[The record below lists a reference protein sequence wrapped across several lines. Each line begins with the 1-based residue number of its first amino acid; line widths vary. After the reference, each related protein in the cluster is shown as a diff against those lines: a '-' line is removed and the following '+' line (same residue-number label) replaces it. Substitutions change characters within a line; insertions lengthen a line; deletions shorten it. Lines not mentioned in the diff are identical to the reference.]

1 MKRVAVIGGGLTG
14 LAAAYYLGQA
24 KPDWTIDIYEAH
36 SNLGGKIQTKRMD
49 GFVVEL
55 GPDSYL
61 ARKSEM
67 TDLICDLGLAD
78 QLVANATGQAYV
90 YTEGKIHPIPG
101 GAIMGIP
108 SKMGPF
114 ITSSLISWPG
124 KLRAGLDIFKG
135 PVRLDKDGDIS
146 IGHFFLHHL
155 GQEMMD
161 KLIEPLLSGI
171 YGGDIYKISIQ
182 STFPHFIQVEQKYG
196 NMVKGM
202 IHSAKAHKKAGVEN
216 VTKQTQGVEGDAE
229 PAPPVKQDKPRQ
241 AAPKLKGG
249 LFRQLKDG
257 LYAVVEAIEA
267 QMPSNVT
274 IHKSSPVEALVYN
287 KDSDTYHV
295 TVKGQV
301 CVADDVIIATPS
313 ASYRTWFE
321 GDKAMEPLYT
331 MDQTSCAIAIM
342 AFEKDSFDANLLGS
356 GLLVTRKTDTPVTAC
371 TNLSQKWPQT
381 TPEDKIV
388 LRVFLGKPG
397 NHAVEEHDDEGL
409 KALAVEEIHKL
420 LGFTAKPS
428 WVEINRLVHCMP
440 QYYVG
445 HKVAIDKVR
454 QHIHHTYPRLYTIG
468 TPFDGIGIP
477 DGVKQAKELVEKLKK
492 EA

>member
-24 KPDWTIDIYEAH
+24 KPEWTIDVYEAH
-36 SNLGGKIQTKRMD
+36 DSLGGKIQTKRMD

-90 YTEGKIHPIPG
+90 YSEGEIHPIPG

-114 ITSSLISWPG
+114 IKSTLISWPG
-124 KLRAGLDIFKG
+124 KIRAGMDFFKSPVQLDEN
-135 PVRLDKDGDIS
+135 GDIS

-182 STFPHFIQVEQKYG
+182 STFPHFVQVEQKYG

-202 IHSAKAHKKAGVEN
+202 MHAGDAHKKAGVDKAA
-216 VTKQTQGVEGDAE
+216 KQATGAEGDVE
-229 PAPPVKQDKPRQ
+229 PAPPVKQAQARQ
-241 AAPKLKGG
+241 EAPKLKGG

-267 QMPSNVT
+267 QMPKNVS
-274 IHKSSPVEALVYN
+274 IHKASPVLSIDYQADQDAYMIGVN
-287 KDSDTYHV
+287 G
-295 TVKGQV
+295 GQSQV
-301 CVADDVIIATPS
+301 DDIIIATPP
-313 ASYRTWFE
+313 ASYREWFA
-321 GDKAMEPLYT
+321 DDPAMKPLYS

-342 AFEKDSFDANLLGS
+342 AFDKASFDANLLGS

-371 TNLSQKWPQT
+371 TILNQKWPQT
-381 TPEDKIV
+381 TPDDKIV
-388 LRVFLGKPG
+388 LRVFIGKPG
-397 NHAVEEHDDEGL
+397 NHAVEEHDDAGL
-409 KALAVEEIHKL
+409 ADLAVEEIHKL
-420 LGFTAKPS
+420 LNFTAKPD
-428 WVEINRLVHCMP
+428 WVEIHRLVHCMP

-445 HKVAIDKVR
+445 HKAMIDKVR
-454 QHIHHTYPRLYTIG
+454 QHIKDTYPRLHVIG

-477 DGVKQAKELVEKLKK
+477 DGVKQAKELVETLRK
-492 EA
+492 EG

>member
-24 KPDWTIDIYEAH
+24 KPEWTIDLYEAH
-36 SNLGGKIQTKRMD
+36 EQLGGKIQTKRMD
-49 GFVVEL
+49 DFVVEL

-90 YTEGKIHPIPG
+90 YTEGHIHPIPG

-108 SKMGPF
+108 TKMGPF
-114 ITSSLISWPG
+114 ISSKLISWSG
-124 KLRAGLDIFKG
+124 KLRAGLDFFKS
-135 PVRLDKDGDIS
+135 PVALDQNGDIS

-182 STFPHFIQVEQKYG
+182 STFPHFVQVEQKYG
-196 NMVKGM
+196 NMVRGM
-202 IHSAKAHKKAGVEN
+202 IHAGRAHKKAGVN
-216 VTKQTQGVEGDAE
+216 HVTKNTAVAEGDIE
-229 PAPPVKQDKPRQ
+229 PAPPYKQGAKRQ
-241 AAPKLKGG
+241 APPILKGG
-249 LFRQLKDG
+249 LFRQLKGG
-257 LYAVVEAIEA
+257 LYAAIEAIEE
-267 QMPSNVT
+267 QMPHNVS
-274 IHKSSPVEALVYN
+274 IHKGTGIGSLVYN
-287 KDSDTYHV
+287 KDSDTYRL
-295 TVKGQV
+295 GFAGGES
-301 CVADDVIIATPS
+301 CVDDVIIATPP
-313 ASYRTWFE
+313 AAYRTWFAE
-321 GDKAMEPLYT
+321 DKAMEPLYT

-397 NHAVEEHDDEGL
+397 NTAVEDHDDEGL
-409 KALAVEEIHKL
+409 KRLAVDEIHKL
-420 LGFTAKPS
+420 LGFKAEPS

-445 HKVAIDKVR
+445 HRAMIDKVR
-454 QHIHHTYPRLYTIG
+454 QHIQETYPRLYCIG

-477 DGVKQAKELVEKLKK
+477 DGVKQARELVEKLEK